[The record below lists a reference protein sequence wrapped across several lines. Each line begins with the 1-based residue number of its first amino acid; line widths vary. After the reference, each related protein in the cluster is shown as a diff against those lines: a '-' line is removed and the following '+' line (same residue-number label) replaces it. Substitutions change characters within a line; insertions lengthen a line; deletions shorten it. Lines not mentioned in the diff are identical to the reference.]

1 MMKIEINNY
10 TRKYRISGKEL
21 KRLMQQIGNLTDC
34 REGTIS
40 ISFVGEKRIRAIN
53 RCFRGKDKA
62 TNVLS
67 FPFMDILPNEKI
79 IGDIVIC
86 PSVALKEAKK
96 YGNNFV
102 DYIAFLLIHGFL
114 HLLGYD
120 HIKEK
125 DRLIMEKK
133 EEEIFKSI
141 SLRDFI
147 KEAKH

>member
-1 MMKIEINNY
+1 MKIEISNY
-10 TRKYRISGKEL
+10 TRKYRINKKEL
-21 KRLMQQIGNLTDC
+21 KQLIEQVSKLTDC

-40 ISFVGEKRIRAIN
+40 ISFVGKKRIRAIN
-53 RCFRGKDKA
+53 RRFRGKDKA
-62 TNVLS
+62 TNVIS
-67 FPFMDILPNEKI
+67 FPFMDNLPKEKI
-79 IGDIVIC
+79 IGDIIIC
-86 PSVALKEAKK
+86 PSVASKEARK

-125 DRLIMEKK
+125 DRLIMERK
-133 EEEIFKSI
+133 EEEIFRSI
-141 SLRDFI
+141 SLQNFI

>member
-1 MMKIEINNY
+1 MKIEISNY
-10 TRKYRISGKEL
+10 TRKYRINKKEL
-21 KRLMQQIGNLTDC
+21 KQLIEQISKLTDC

-40 ISFVGEKRIRAIN
+40 ISFVGKKRIRAIN
-53 RCFRGKDKA
+53 RRFRGKDKA
-62 TNVLS
+62 TNVIS
-67 FPFMDILPNEKI
+67 FPFMDNLPKEKI
-79 IGDIVIC
+79 IGDIIIC
-86 PSVALKEAKK
+86 PSVASKEARK

-125 DRLIMEKK
+125 DRLIMERK
-133 EEEIFKSI
+133 EEEIFRSI
-141 SLRDFI
+141 SLQNFI